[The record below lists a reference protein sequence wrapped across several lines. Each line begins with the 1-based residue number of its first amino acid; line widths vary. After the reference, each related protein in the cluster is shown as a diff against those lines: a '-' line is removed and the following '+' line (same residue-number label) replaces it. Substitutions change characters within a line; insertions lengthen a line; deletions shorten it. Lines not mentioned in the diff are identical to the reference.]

1 MAASGTAPPVR
12 RTQAER
18 SAAMRTRL
26 LDATIECLVTYG
38 YAGTTTPRIAELAG
52 VTRGAQIHH
61 FRSKEDLVV
70 AAIEHLAQ
78 QRTQAAIRELGQ
90 IRTIPDPVATA
101 LDFLWEAH
109 QGPMFIAT
117 VELWVAARTDRVLAQ
132 HIERVEAVVNG
143 TLVAAIA
150 QLMPGHPAQK
160 EIRNV
165 VYTAMDALRGIL
177 VASFVDQ
184 DTERAR
190 RRWERVCGHLRQIA
204 ADAIRDSPSD
214 RRAQPGSDG
223 ERNAGEDGLQRQKR
237 QPEAHQR
244 GHGDVAGGDELELVH
259 KPAEVTGD

>member
-1 MAASGTAPPVR
+1 MAASGSAPAVR

-26 LDATIECLVTYG
+26 LDATIECLVSYG
-38 YAGTTTPRIAELAG
+38 YSGTTTPRIAELAG

-70 AAIEHLAQ
+70 AAVEHLAQ

-90 IRTIPDPVATA
+90 VRSIPDPVKTA

-132 HIERVEAVVNG
+132 HIERVEGVVNG

-177 VASFVDQ
+177 VSNFVDDDAQ
-184 DTERAR
+184 RAR
-190 RRWERVCGHLRQIA
+190 RRWDRACVHLRQVA
-204 ADAIRDSPSD
+204 AGVLPQS
-214 RRAQPGSDG
+214 G
-223 ERNAGEDGLQRQKR
+223 
-237 QPEAHQR
+237 
-244 GHGDVAGGDELELVH
+244 
-259 KPAEVTGD
+259 